1 MPAKFRIC
9 GHLPADALA
18 PALQSLSPARFRKGE
33 AVVRRN
39 IEEVDPLIDGPVDG
53 PYSFPGI
60 HPSEDIPQ
68 RRSSKSQDGD
78 FKISL
83 SELSASHVFGE
94 PQFVCKTAG
103 CSVAAPIQ
111 DLIAVLKM

>member
-18 PALQSLSPARFRKGE
+18 PALQSLSQARFRKGE

-60 HPSEDIPQ
+60 HPTKNKPQ

-83 SELSASHVFGE
+83 SELSASHDVGE
-94 PQFVCKTAG
+94 PQGGGGTAG
-103 CSVAAPIQ
+103 GAGAAPGQ
-111 DLIAVLKM
+111 D